1 MSSPH
6 QDLSKEFH
14 PDCERPLRTSRISP
28 YLSRKASIRLL
39 NKTTMK
45 FFRLWDPKVTLLMV
59 LLAAMFVAISW
70 RCGAGTTRT
79 ALTRRI
85 SDEHSRLENISY
97 SNEGL
102 DNLLTL
108 ALRKPMATNDDDKAN
123 LKEQVLP
130 LFELWVEQHGKV
142 YKVREEWELRLE
154 TFVMNAQTVAFHN
167 DAYAKGW
174 TTYAQT
180 IMNSPFSDMTAEEF
194 SATHLMES
202 QNCSA
207 THVPTSATT
216 PLINYFDLP
225 KELPPFVDW
234 RTKGI
239 LTPVKNQKHCGS
251 CWTFSTSGTL
261 EAHTCLHSAN
271 DWGLDCTTWDGLAE
285 QQLLDCAW
293 DYDNHG
299 CNGGLPSHAFEYLKH
314 TNGMYDEDSYPYRAE
329 DSPTCQETSISS
341 AVIAPVA
348 AVYNVT
354 TRMEDDLVS
363 AVAHIGPVAVAYQVA
378 PDFRFYSHGVYDSF
392 NATSNTTVCKDDN
405 MSVNHAVVAVGF
417 GTTDDGVPYYIIRN
431 SWSKTW
437 GM

>member
-1 MSSPH
+1 MSV
-6 QDLSKEFH
+6 LI
-14 PDCERPLRTSRISP
+14 T
-28 YLSRKASIRLL
+28 
-39 NKTTMK
+39 
-45 FFRLWDPKVTLLMV
+45 
-59 LLAAMFVAISW
+59 LLAAMLVALCW
-70 RCGAGTTRT
+70 RCGGSART
-79 ALTRRI
+79 GLAPGRQ
-85 SDEHSRLENISY
+85 SRVDPL
-97 SNEGL
+97 SNDDL
-102 DNLLTL
+102 DHLLTL
-108 ALRKPMATNDDDKAN
+108 ALCTTAKSDEKEN
-123 LKEQVLP
+123 LKEQARS
-130 LFELWVEQHGKV
+130 FFQLWMERHNKEYQDK
-142 YKVREEWELRLE
+142 EEVELRLE
-154 TFVMNAQTVAFHN
+154 TFVTNAQTVAFHN

-174 TTYAQT
+174 SLYAQT
-180 IMNSPFSDMTAEEF
+180 IMNSPFSDMTEEEF
-194 SATHLMES
+194 SATYLMES

-216 PLINYFDLP
+216 KLAEYFDLP
-225 KELPPFVDW
+225 TELPPFVDW

-261 EAHTCLHSAN
+261 EAHTCLHSA
-271 DWGLDCTTWDGLAE
+271 DDLRLDCTTWDGLAE

-293 DYDNHG
+293 NYDNNG
-299 CNGGLPSHAFEYLKH
+299 CNGGLPSHAFEYLKEAD
-314 TNGMYDEDSYPYRAE
+314 GMHDEDSYPYRAE
-329 DSPTCQETSISS
+329 DSPACQEASIDSV
-341 AVIAPVA
+341 VIAPVA

-378 PDFRFYSHGVYDSF
+378 ADFRFYSHGVYDSF